1 MIRAASFLK
10 TGIIENRGEC
20 KKMSRILTKLTPQT
34 SHLEWLGYRQKGIG
48 GSDAAAILGMNR
60 WKSPID
66 IWLSKTQEIDEANE
80 DNKQSE
86 YAYWGNVLEE
96 IVAAEFCK
104 RTGLAVRRR
113 NAILMHDKYDYII
126 ANIDR
131 EVVGQKVGL
140 ECKTASAYKK
150 EEWTEEEIPAEYIIQ
165 CQHYMAV
172 TGYEAWWIACLI
184 GGNQFIYKKIERDE
198 EFIEILLKAEC
209 EFWNSHVITNV
220 MPPVDGSEASM
231 DALEK
236 MYPEADSELS
246 VVLDADDEKLLKE
259 RQSLNELSKQTKSR
273 IDEIE
278 NQIKQKM
285 GNAECA
291 KGQNYDIKWGN
302 TSRTTVDGKKLKV
315 ECPDIYEKYKN
326 VSTSRRFT
334 VKEIV

>member
-1 MIRAASFLK
+1 
-10 TGIIENRGEC
+10 
-20 KKMSRILTKLTPQT
+20 MSRILTKLTPQT

-172 TGYEAWWIACLI
+172 TGCEAWWIACLI

-209 EFWNSHVITNV
+209 EFWNSYVIANI
-220 MPPVDGSEASM
+220 MPPVDGSEATM
-231 DALEK
+231 EALEK